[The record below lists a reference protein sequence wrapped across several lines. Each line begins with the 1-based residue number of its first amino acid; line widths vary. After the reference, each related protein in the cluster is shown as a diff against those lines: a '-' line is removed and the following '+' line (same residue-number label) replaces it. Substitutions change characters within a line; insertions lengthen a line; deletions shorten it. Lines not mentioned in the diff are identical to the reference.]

1 MLTEISVDIAVDIA
15 VDIVVFVIPIDF
27 WALGRKKTLTK
38 DSIKTNYLYDHIL
51 T

>member
-1 MLTEISVDIAVDIA
+1 MSTEISVDIA

-27 WALGRKKTLTK
+27 WALGRNKTLTK
-38 DSIKTNYLYDHIL
+38 DSIKTNYLYDYIL